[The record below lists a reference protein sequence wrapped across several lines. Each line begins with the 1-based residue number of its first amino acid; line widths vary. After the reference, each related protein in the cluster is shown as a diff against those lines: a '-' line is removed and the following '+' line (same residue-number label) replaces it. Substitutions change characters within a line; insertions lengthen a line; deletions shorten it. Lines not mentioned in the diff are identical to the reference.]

1 MGGRL
6 GLRDSDR
13 VLAGS
18 SRYAAVGR
26 RRPHHVAT
34 TWPFSWR
41 IFPAGYRRRSA
52 ILKQPSKTIRIP
64 PEMRVNFGNALSQV
78 PGRMPDAIAQYEAA
92 VKINPDLPEAIP
104 HLEAGV
110 RIKPDPEI
118 QRILD
123 QLPAARGR

>member
-1 MGGRL
+1 
-6 GLRDSDR
+6 
-13 VLAGS
+13 
-18 SRYAAVGR
+18 
-26 RRPHHVAT
+26 
-34 TWPFSWR
+34 
-41 IFPAGYRRRSA
+41 
-52 ILKQPSKTIRIP
+52 
-64 PEMRVNFGNALSQV
+64 MRVNFGNALSQV

-92 VKINPDLPEAIP
+92 VKINPDLPEAIR